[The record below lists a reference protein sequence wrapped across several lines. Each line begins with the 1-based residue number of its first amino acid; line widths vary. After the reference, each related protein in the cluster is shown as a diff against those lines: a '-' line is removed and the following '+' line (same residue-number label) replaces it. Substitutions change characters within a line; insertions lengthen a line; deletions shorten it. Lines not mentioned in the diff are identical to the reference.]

1 MHFNCRGRNKRC
13 YNFIVHLPKLLLL
26 FKVVLLI
33 LIVPVQTAIIPLLQL
48 YTVPTTRDIVD
59 SLQKKILRGLP
70 VLFCIDDRV

>member
-33 LIVPVQTAIIPLLQL
+33 VPVQTAIIPLLQL
-48 YTVPTTRDIVD
+48 YTYYT
-59 SLQKKILRGLP
+59 
-70 VLFCIDDRV
+70 